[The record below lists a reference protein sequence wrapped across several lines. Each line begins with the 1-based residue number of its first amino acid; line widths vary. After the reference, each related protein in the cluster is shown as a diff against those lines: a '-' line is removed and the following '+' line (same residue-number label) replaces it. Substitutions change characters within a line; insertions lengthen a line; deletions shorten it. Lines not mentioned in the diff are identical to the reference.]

1 MLEAIGKELQVV
13 RIRKGLDAKTV
24 AEKLDCHVET
34 LKRWEKNPKGLSI
47 EKLEELL
54 DFYNEDKVSFFTNVS
69 ANMHK

>member
-1 MLEAIGKELQVV
+1 MLEAIGKELQIV
-13 RIRKGLDAKTV
+13 RIRKDLDVKTV
-24 AEKLDCHVET
+24 AKRLDCHVET

-54 DFYNEDKVSFFTNVS
+54 DFYNEDKVSFFANIS